1 MRKNLTKNTEMHLL
15 VIRTSAMGDVALT
28 TPVIRGF
35 RSQYP
40 DVKITMVTRPA
51 FEQFFYSIKDIDL
64 FLPDFN
70 NRHKGLA
77 GLFRLY
83 RDLKLKGRIDMVV
96 DLHDVLRTRMLRL
109 FFRMAGVP
117 CKVIDKGRREKR
129 DILKGRSRIRL
140 KHSTERFCDVFANAG
155 FPVKPADVPCI
166 LPTAEALSE
175 VSGLPFSMD
184 DLNIGVAPYTRHAIK
199 TWPEERIIKLLKLIS
214 AERNIKVWLFGGF
227 DEKEKLGNFA
237 MQFPDSY
244 VVTGRM
250 SLAGELAL
258 MGRLDMMISMD
269 SSNMHMAALVGTRVI
284 SIWGATDPISGF
296 SPWQQ
301 PDDHAIRI
309 PVEELNCRPCT
320 VFGKGT
326 CRRKDLA
333 CMNWLTA
340 EKVFERIV
348 NLKII

>member
-1 MRKNLTKNTEMHLL
+1 MHLL

-40 DVKITMVTRPA
+40 DVKLTVVTRSTY
-51 FEQFFYSIKDIDL
+51 EQFFYSIKDCDL
-64 FLPDFN
+64 FFSDFKK
-70 NRHKGLA
+70 RHSGFFGIL
-77 GLFRLY
+77 RLY
-83 RDLKLKGRIDMVV
+83 RDLKRKGRIDRVI
-96 DLHDVLRTRMLRL
+96 DLHDVLRTKILRL
-109 FFRMAGVP
+109 FFRMTGIP
-117 CKVIDKGRREKR
+117 CDVIDKGRKEKR
-129 DILKGRSRIRL
+129 EIIKGRSRIRL
-140 KHSTERFCDVFANAG
+140 KHSVERFCDVFANAG
-155 FPVKPADVPCI
+155 FPVEPADTPCI
-166 LPTAEALSE
+166 LHSAEALSE
-175 VSGLPFSMD
+175 VSGLQFNMD

-199 TWPEERIIKLLKLIS
+199 TWPEEKILKLLKLIS

-227 DEKEKLGNFA
+227 GEKQKLEKFA
-237 MQFPDSY
+237 TQFPDSY
-244 VVTGRM
+244 VVTGTM

-284 SIWGATDPISGF
+284 SIWGATDPLSGF
-296 SPWQQ
+296 SAWQQ
-301 PDDHAIRI
+301 PDENAIRI
-309 PVEELNCRPCT
+309 PVGELGCRPCT

-333 CMNWLTA
+333 CMNWLTP
-340 EKVFERIV
+340 EKVFERLV